1 MRWRRISNLEILTD
15 PAERK
20 AIADVICLAL
30 TVHATIEEEIF
41 YPTARDVIDD
51 LDLLDEAVVEH
62 EGAKILIA
70 QIQDMSPDHPMFVA
84 KVSVLGDQI
93 AHHVAEEEGELFPQV
108 RESKLDLAAW
118 AQSLRRART
127 HYCAARAQ
135 RLISHF
141 TSPAAPDGDRPM
153 AKSPKSQSAQ
163 PKAARV
169 KTKGERPPALPRA

>member
-1 MRWRRISNLEILTD
+1 MAASARAKGFKTESGRTQGAAEAIELLMADHREVEAHFETFENLTD

-41 YPTARDVIDD
+41 YPTARDVSDD

-108 RESKLDLAAW
+108 RESKLDLAALG
-118 AQSLRRART
+118 AKL
-127 HYCAARAQ
+127 AARKDALLAQ
-135 RLISHF
+135 L
-141 TSPAAPDGDRPM
+141 AP
-153 AKSPKSQSAQ
+153 SA
-163 PKAARV
+163 
-169 KTKGERPPALPRA
+169 